1 MTDLAQLL
9 DAICLSVQRD
19 GIAFA
24 ATARERTKPMNLE
37 WYVYYYDINSS
48 QLKTFN
54 IFNHRGFKN
63 AIEEI
68 FKKYYSMEEFKKAVK
83 SELMYY
89 FWSKAE
95 WEIVISD
102 WFGKQVEKKI
112 DVYDQVMLNWD
123 RFIEWLYHELYYKF
137 SYKED

>member
-1 MTDLAQLL
+1 
-9 DAICLSVQRD
+9 
-19 GIAFA
+19 
-24 ATARERTKPMNLE
+24 MNLE
-37 WYVYYYDINSS
+37 WNVYYYDMNSN

-63 AIEEI
+63 DIEEI

-95 WEIVISD
+95 WELIISD
-102 WFGKQVEKKI
+102 WFGGKQVEKKI
-112 DVYDQVMLNWD
+112 DVYGQVMLNWD

-137 SYKED
+137 NYKED

>member
-1 MTDLAQLL
+1 MATHTLRCGNL
-9 DAICLSVQRD
+9 
-19 GIAFA
+19 GIQTIFV
-24 ATARERTKPMNLE
+24 ATVKERMKPMNLE
-37 WYVYYYDINSS
+37 WYVYYYDINSG

-68 FKKYYSMEEFKKAVK
+68 FKKYYSIEEFKKAVK

-112 DVYDQVMLNWD
+112 DVYDQVMLNWN

-137 SYKED
+137 NYKED

>member
-1 MTDLAQLL
+1 M
-9 DAICLSVQRD
+9 IFV
-19 GIAFA
+19 
-24 ATARERTKPMNLE
+24 ATARGRMKPMNLE
-37 WYVYYYDINSS
+37 WYVYYYDINSG
-48 QLKTFN
+48 QLKTLN

-68 FKKYYSMEEFKKAVK
+68 FKKYYSIEEFKKAVK

-95 WEIVISD
+95 WEIIISD

-137 SYKED
+137 SYKEG

>member
-1 MTDLAQLL
+1 
-9 DAICLSVQRD
+9 
-19 GIAFA
+19 
-24 ATARERTKPMNLE
+24 MNLE
-37 WYVYYYDINSS
+37 WNVYYYDINKSR
-48 QLKTFN
+48 LETFN

-63 AIEEI
+63 AIKEI
-68 FKKYYSMEEFKKAVK
+68 RKKYYSMEEFKKAVK

-95 WEIVISD
+95 WEIIISD

-123 RFIEWLYHELYYKF
+123 RFIEWLYDKADYKS
-137 SYKED
+137 SYKKD

>member
-1 MTDLAQLL
+1 
-9 DAICLSVQRD
+9 
-19 GIAFA
+19 
-24 ATARERTKPMNLE
+24 MNLE

-123 RFIEWLYHELYYKF
+123 RFIEWLYHKLYYKL
-137 SYKED
+137 SCKED

>member
-1 MTDLAQLL
+1 
-9 DAICLSVQRD
+9 
-19 GIAFA
+19 
-24 ATARERTKPMNLE
+24 
-37 WYVYYYDINSS
+37 
-48 QLKTFN
+48 
-54 IFNHRGFKN
+54 
-63 AIEEI
+63 
-68 FKKYYSMEEFKKAVK
+68 
-83 SELMYY
+83 MYY
-89 FWSKAE
+89 FCAKAE

>member
-1 MTDLAQLL
+1 
-9 DAICLSVQRD
+9 
-19 GIAFA
+19 
-24 ATARERTKPMNLE
+24 MNLE

-63 AIEEI
+63 AIEAI

>member
-1 MTDLAQLL
+1 
-9 DAICLSVQRD
+9 
-19 GIAFA
+19 
-24 ATARERTKPMNLE
+24 MNLE
-37 WYVYYYDINSS
+37 WYVYYYDMNSS

-63 AIEEI
+63 AIIEVI
-68 FKKYYSMEEFKKAVK
+68 FKKYYSMEKFKKAVK

-137 SYKED
+137 SYKEG

>member
-1 MTDLAQLL
+1 MT
-9 DAICLSVQRD
+9 
-19 GIAFA
+19 FA
-24 ATARERTKPMNLE
+24 ATVKERTKPMNLE
-37 WYVYYYDINSS
+37 WYVYYYDMNSS

-63 AIEEI
+63 VIEEI

>member
-1 MTDLAQLL
+1 MATRKKIRGNLVTLT
-9 DAICLSVQRD
+9 IIV
-19 GIAFA
+19 
-24 ATARERTKPMNLE
+24 ATARERKKSMNLE

>member
-1 MTDLAQLL
+1 
-9 DAICLSVQRD
+9 
-19 GIAFA
+19 
-24 ATARERTKPMNLE
+24 MNLE
-37 WYVYYYDINSS
+37 WYVYYYNINGS

-95 WEIVISD
+95 WEIIISD
-102 WFGKQVEKKI
+102 WFDRQVEKKI
-112 DVYDQVMLNWD
+112 DVYDQIMLNWD

-137 SYKED
+137 NYKED